1 MSKYSNFAKN
11 LDAAFK
17 TARDEYAAAY
27 AKYEQA
33 ARAAMDAQHRAPDD
47 TAISYEL
54 RKAKAEAARVEQKA
68 AFDEVC
74 KRVWPDFNRKRAEL
88 RADLE
93 KAIAADS
100 IVDPAALDN
109 NAVYLMDSGTM
120 TAADYA
126 AFAEKYSGNHTMLK
140 LIAAHANAA
149 AATAEPQERAAL
161 NLVYNDCKD
170 GNSTAMRAFD
180 ELSQVA
186 NRCSGQ
192 RYDGCKDSTAVIVEM
207 GARWEELTAN
217 AIEEF

>member
-1 MSKYSNFAKN
+1 MSKYNRFAKD

-17 TARDEYAAAY
+17 ASRDAY
-27 AKYEQA
+27 AKAYSQYAQA
-33 ARAAMDAQHRAPDD
+33 ERAAKDAQRRAPDD
-47 TAISYEL
+47 TNYSYAL
-54 RKAKAEAARVEQKA
+54 RKAETEVERVEKKEL
-68 AFDEVC
+68 FEEVR
-74 KRVWPDFNRKRAEL
+74 KNVWSVFNSKRAEL
-88 RADLE
+88 RAELE
-93 KAIAADS
+93 KAIAADC
-100 IVDPAALDN
+100 ITDPAALDT
-109 NAVYLMDSGTM
+109 NAVYLLDSGTM
-120 TAADYA
+120 TAADYV

-149 AATAEPQERAAL
+149 AATAEPQERAVL